1 LCDRI
6 WHVSFRSGEASW
18 ELLYSVYLYLYV
30 LSVSFIYFF
39 SPTLFYIDAVPST
52 GRCAALQYVLPPH
65 GSVARTACS
74 PAACAL
80 QWRRQDFVTGG
91 VRYGPIGGLEYEV
104 PQSRLYC
111 PFINVALCSTALQC
125 ICRVIRRSSVTMKA
139 RTYYIIFGRPPI
151 GGKLP
156 PSPPGGATGALIF
169 QLMRASVCSFSSTRT
184 SLHDALR
191 VRGHQFQLPNCVY
204 KFHKRSFTISSLFR
218 FLK

>member
-1 LCDRI
+1 MCDRI

-156 PSPPGGATGALIF
+156 PSPPGGATATDSGVARNCRQGVRESVAFLSVHSRSAALPSRPYN
-169 QLMRASVCSFSSTRT
+169 QKNVMTCHTA
-184 SLHDALR
+184 
-191 VRGHQFQLPNCVY
+191 
-204 KFHKRSFTISSLFR
+204 
-218 FLK
+218 